1 MNKTRLSKE
10 VFEILV
16 KHLVDIEE
24 EKERLL
30 ERYFPETTDDRQ
42 NFEAMID
49 EYFKGIENYISITKV
64 NDIVKSECPFIIIGC
79 VVELESEEDDES
91 ETYQIVS
98 PFESKLSSNFDYA
111 SYLSPMGRALL
122 LKRKGDKVDIE
133 TPMGKFTYIIKNI
146 KIPQEMF
153 EILAG

>member
-1 MNKTRLSKE
+1 MNKTGLSKA

-30 ERYFPETTDDRQ
+30 ERYFPGTTYDRQ
-42 NFEAMID
+42 DFETMVD
-49 EYFKGIENYISITKV
+49 EYFKEIEYFISNTKV
-64 NDIVKSECPFIIIGC
+64 NDVDKPECPFIIIGS
-79 VVELESEEDDES
+79 VVELEAEEDNEL

-98 PFESKLSSNFDYA
+98 PFESKVSSDFDCA

-122 LKRKGDKVDIE
+122 LKKKNDKVDIE
-133 TPMGKFTYIIKNI
+133 TPMGKFTYVVKNI
-146 KIPQEMF
+146 KIPPEMF
-153 EILAG
+153 TAFAG